1 MRSNTYTFG
10 FATIVILVAALLL
23 SSAATLL
30 KDRQVANEKREK
42 KALILKAAGIETE
55 EIDAKF
61 AEVIIAQVI
70 NQKGEIIE
78 GVEAFNI
85 NLLKQNK
92 ALKSDPTLELNL
104 PIYTCNTP
112 EGKRYVFPMYGK
124 GLWGPIWGYVALGND
139 LNTITGAIFDHK
151 GETPGLGAE
160 ISTPIFEDQFAGK
173 EIYEKGALVSIDVL
187 KGAGNNLSEHEVD
200 GISGGTITSV
210 GVEDMLKTDFGK
222 YQSYLD
228 KIKSSI

>member
-1 MRSNTYTFG
+1 
-10 FATIVILVAALLL
+10 
-23 SSAATLL
+23 
-30 KDRQVANEKREK
+30 
-42 KALILKAAGIETE
+42 
-55 EIDAKF
+55 
-61 AEVIIAQVI
+61 
-70 NQKGEIIE
+70 
-78 GVEAFNI
+78 
-85 NLLKQNK
+85 LLKQNK

>member
-10 FATIVILVAALLL
+10 FATVVILVAALLL

-55 EIDAKF
+55 DIDAKY
-61 AEVIIAQVI
+61 AEVIEAQVI
-70 NQKGEIIE
+70 NQNGEIIE

-92 ALKSDPTLELNL
+92 AFKADPTMELKL
-104 PIYTCNTP
+104 PVYTCNTA

-124 GLWGPIWGYVALGND
+124 GLWGPIWGYVALGD
-139 LNTITGAIFDHK
+139 DINTITGAIFDHK

-173 EIYEKGALVSIDVL
+173 KIYENGSLVSINVL
-187 KGAGNNLSEHEVD
+187 QGTGNNLDEHEVD

-210 GVEDMLKTDFGK
+210 GVANMLKTDFGK
-222 YQSYLD
+222 YQSYLE

>member
-1 MRSNTYTFG
+1 VRSNTYTFG